1 MHVNQIKQLAREIA
15 EQAVVRAS
23 TSLAGVVEDL
33 QLSDSDR
40 AVLRAQLAAIAEEVA
55 RGPGAVSPS
64 GGVVA

>member
-40 AVLRAQLAAIAEEVA
+40 AVLRAELAVIAEEVA
-55 RGPGAVSPS
+55 KHRPGQLA
-64 GGVVA
+64 